1 MANPEQSVVSA
12 IDELVDESLARPI
25 VDDYSVN
32 RFERCELCGSQWH
45 GLPIYVEE
53 RSCPGAWASD
63 EAKSVWRTM
72 FHGPRLAPTTRAG
85 RWTFPD
91 NVMSGTFLDG
101 NIDLRDDTFRVALF
115 QSDIDSEF
123 YSRLNDEV
131 PNGNGYTTGGIR
143 VSLAWTALYDVRV
156 EYVFTFN
163 PVWTATGR
171 GFVAR
176 HAVFYDT
183 TTDAVLF
190 HCRLDVNSDVRV
202 SHGNTLTIDNSR
214 PFLIA
219 YRSVDR
225 AES

>member
-1 MANPEQSVVSA
+1 MSDPDNPEQSVVSA

-32 RFERCELCGSQWH
+32 RFERCEICGNDWH
-45 GLPIYVEE
+45 GLPTFVEHGQ

-72 FHGPRLAPTTRAG
+72 FQRPRLAPTTRAG

-101 NIDLRDDTFRVALF
+101 SIDLRDDTFRVALF

-123 YSRLNDEV
+123 YSRLNGEV
-131 PNGNGYTTGGIR
+131 PNGNGYTTGGIG
-143 VSLAWTALYDVRV
+143 VGLTAHDGTWF
-156 EYVFTFN
+156 FTSS
-163 PVWTATGR
+163 PVWTATGQ

-176 HAVFYDT
+176 HSVFYDT
-183 TTDAVLF
+183 TTDVVLCY
-190 HCRLDVNSDVRV
+190 CRLIAVGDIVV
-202 SHGNTLTIDNSR
+202 SRGATLTIDNSR
-214 PFLIA
+214 PFLA
-219 YRSVDR
+219 LHVDR
-225 AES
+225 AEL